1 MKRQPTKWEKIFI
14 NRISEN
20 GLIPKIH
27 QPEPGEDFWA
37 LNREGFLS
45 MRENMVKVAKAWD
58 VWVLL

>member
-45 MRENMVKVAKAWD
+45 MRENMVKVAKA
-58 VWVLL
+58 